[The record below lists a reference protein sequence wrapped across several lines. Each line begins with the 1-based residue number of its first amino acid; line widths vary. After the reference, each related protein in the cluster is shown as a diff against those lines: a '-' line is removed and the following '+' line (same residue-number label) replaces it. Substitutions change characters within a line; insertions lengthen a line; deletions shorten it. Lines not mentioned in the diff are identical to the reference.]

1 MAEKTIGIRI
11 QLNGLNTV
19 ITDIKTLEEE
29 IRKAKEDLKEVEIG
43 GPIFNQLAKEISQA
57 ETKLIGLQD
66 AAKGISKEK
75 TLEGFGKLGAGIA
88 SSFAA
93 ATAAVSLFGNESESV
108 QKAATQAQ
116 NLLTVALSLRGIAEI
131 KTGADIVAKTIAEKA
146 STAATLAST
155 KATKA
160 LYTTLAANPYGV
172 ILAVVGLLVTAYLT
186 LADATYDAEAAQES
200 FNKTLSETLYQ
211 YDLERVTIQSNL
223 DLALKKAELEG
234 KSLKDINEL
243 RKQAALDTIA
253 VIDKETNALNALRIT
268 RQKEISATIKDEKER
283 KAAITKLNEDIAK
296 EGRRLGIE
304 KFKLEQQI
312 LLDEVDLQI
321 QLKNSVNKTTDAKK
335 EYIQTILDEISA
347 NAKLLIQNVQLN
359 ELDATI
365 VSNLE
370 KKVEEAKNYANELNK
385 LKTFAQLYKEELE
398 ELNPVQDNL
407 GNVFIKTKDL
417 GEDFIESLDKVSFS
431 SKGAKEA
438 ISKFDSEIKKLSEGL
453 SKSDQVLL
461 QDFAN
466 GYKEIFETVQ
476 LISSFKES
484 KGQPF
489 DFNLEEFQQ
498 AVTDV
503 NLLTG
508 KITEDPYS
516 KLKDITKRRTA
527 EQLSA
532 DKLTA
537 KQRLESL
544 KKSFTDEFVL
554 YLEDQERKKGLTEKQ
569 ILDNR
574 KTNED
579 IAASTFDSLAG
590 VGDTL
595 LKFEQGVIK
604 TSEKVVELNKKL
616 QELAPAARAGFIIQN
631 AEEIAKQYDIL
642 LPLVEKE
649 EEALAE
655 IQIEIAQKT
664 FDDKKKY
671 LDATQKLQAD
681 LLAQGIDIEELTY
694 EQRLILLE
702 KFLSKAVGLSK
713 DKNEVLTK
721 EQKEFIEI
729 TTRVVDEFAS
739 TIGRISSLVAQSY
752 SFQLETLENKN
763 QEALSQVVGDTEEA
777 NKKRIELES
786 QYQLE
791 RAQIEKQARIKAL
804 QFQKVQA
811 ITDVASATLKT
822 FGELGFTPAAFVLA
836 GIGATLAAI
845 QVGLIQQQINASQS
859 LAGGGIIRI
868 GAGGMVVGPSH
879 EQGGVSFA
887 AGGVNLE
894 GGESVINKVSSLN
907 YGGLLSQINQMGGGS
922 PIVNNPSNSLMEE
935 RLVQAIAKS
944 KNEPI
949 RAYVMNSEI
958 TNGQAINRRL
968 NELAT
973 L

>member
-1 MAEKTIGIRI
+1 M
-11 QLNGLNTV
+11 NTV

-347 NAKLLIQNVQLN
+347 NAKLLVQNVQLN

-407 GNVFIKTKDL
+407 GDIFTYVKGT
-417 GEDFIESLDKVSFS
+417 GENLIDSLDDMVYTAEQ
-431 SKGAKEA
+431 AKEA
-438 ISKFDSEIKKLSEGL
+438 IKDFDDGIEILSRGL
-453 SKSDQVLL
+453 NETDKQLL
-461 QDFAN
+461 FDFSN
-466 GYKEIFETVQ
+466 NYKELFNTFQRLQQFKGKPLGFDIA
-476 LISSFKES
+476 SFQK
-484 KGQPF
+484 
-489 DFNLEEFQQ
+489 

-516 KLKDITKRRTA
+516 KLDDITKRRTA
-527 EQLSA
+527 EQLAA

-537 KQRLESL
+537 RQRLETL

-554 YLEDQERKKGLTEKQ
+554 YLEDQERKKGLTDKQ
-569 ILDNR
+569 IADNR

-590 VGDTL
+590 GGDTL
-595 LKFEQGVIK
+595 LKFEQGVVK

-631 AEEIAKQYDIL
+631 ADDIAKQYDIL

-713 DKNEVLTK
+713 DKKEVLTE
-721 EQKEFIEI
+721 EQKKFIEI

-935 RLVQAIAKS
+935 RLVQAIAKT